1 MGLTTY
7 IAFGANIG
15 DVLKSFNDARAKLAD
30 HPEIKLKRTS
40 KLYQTEPLTQNGE
53 ELPWYL
59 NAVFEIETTLTLHK
73 LFEFLQKIEMDLGR
87 TKRKKW
93 ASRIIDLD
101 ILFFGSV
108 IYKDKYL
115 SIPHPPL
122 VKRRFVLKPLCDLI
136 PDFIHPEYDMTIK
149 DLLSSCEDQLEVIPL
164 EAGSK
169 NYFQEKIQA

>member
-73 LFEFLQKIEMDLGR
+73 LFEFLQKL
-87 TKRKKW
+87 
-93 ASRIIDLD
+93 
-101 ILFFGSV
+101 
-108 IYKDKYL
+108 
-115 SIPHPPL
+115 
-122 VKRRFVLKPLCDLI
+122 
-136 PDFIHPEYDMTIK
+136 
-149 DLLSSCEDQLEVIPL
+149 
-164 EAGSK
+164 
-169 NYFQEKIQA
+169 